1 MNVAPIHLAVSAGD
15 LRKQNRS
22 PGHAIEGCSPPW
34 RPASLRCNSHIPLS
48 LLSCFTRSVAPID
61 FPPACPH
68 HSLAMQYGVAVIRNP
83 LRLPPHYAD
92 FIKGWDLDFAS
103 TFPIAVFV
111 THPYSSCSFLVL
123 TRVVCFLRIS
133 TIRCVSGFRNGI
145 LWICRLVKIILIF
158 PAAAESTQFLFSL
171 QAVMPFLLFLCV
183 ILTTM

>member
-1 MNVAPIHLAVSAGD
+1 MYTSLGDGWCLVHHVEELRSKLSLGPAKRSMNVAPIHLVVSAGD

-22 PGHAIEGCSPPW
+22 QGHAIEGCSPLW

-68 HSLAMQYGVAVIRNP
+68 PYSLAMQYGVAVIGNP
-83 LRLPPHYAD
+83 LRLPPHYAE

-111 THPYSSCSFLVL
+111 THPYSSCSFL
-123 TRVVCFLRIS
+123 
-133 TIRCVSGFRNGI
+133 I
-145 LWICRLVKIILIF
+145 LNKSC
-158 PAAAESTQFLFSL
+158 
-171 QAVMPFLLFLCV
+171 LLFV
-183 ILTTM
+183 YQYYKMSFWF